1 MTKKFKG
8 TSLTKA
14 QIRLALDVA
23 LQELSAKQ
31 ILKLQWWALFN
42 RRKFGLFLDNVLK
55 GMIVKIA
62 FDKVSENKKQ

>member
-1 MTKKFKG
+1 MKKFKG

-23 LQELSAKQ
+23 LQELSTRQ

-42 RRKFGLFLDNVLK
+42 RRKFGLFLENVLK
-55 GMIVKIA
+55 GMVVKIA